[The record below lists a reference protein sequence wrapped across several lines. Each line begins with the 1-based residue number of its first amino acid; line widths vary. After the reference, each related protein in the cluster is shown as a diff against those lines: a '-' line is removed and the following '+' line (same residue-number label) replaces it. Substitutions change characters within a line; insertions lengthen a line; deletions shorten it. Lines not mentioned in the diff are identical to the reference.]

1 MLSKKVTPPKV
12 GRAHNSF
19 SMDSITMA
27 SQRDWTLMQLGPHQY
42 CSIEPEYRSVEPESA
57 ESIIMVCLD
66 LVSRASIAVTTVK
79 PAVRVQYWGAHCG
92 DYSRSWPIGAA
103 CQCSS
108 VGPSLRNF
116 HPYWNLR
123 HPVSFG
129 LDDSQ
134 KTRSYTL
141 KNTLM
146 ITTSVAALVVAG
158 GLAFAQGMNEHR
170 EQPAAAAPEQKAP
183 EGKTDRQ
190 NLSAPQKSGSM
201 KPAPTA
207 QAPEGKTDRKLNTRQ
222 KVESE
227 KPAPSAQ
234 LPQKPTGAEAVG
246 QGRGS
251 QPSQHNAQTQSERT
265 APNAAARAPSGTI
278 DRAPRTNPGNHPE

>member
-1 MLSKKVTPPKV
+1 
-12 GRAHNSF
+12 
-19 SMDSITMA
+19 MDSITMA
-27 SQRDWTLMQLGPHQY
+27 RQRDWILMQLGPHQY
-42 CSIEPEYRSVEPESA
+42 CSIEPEYCSVEPESA
-57 ESIIMVCLD
+57 EPIIMVCLD
-66 LVSRASIAVTTVK
+66 LVSRAPIAVTTVK
-79 PAVRVQYWGAHCG
+79 PAVRVQYWDERIAEIILGHG
-92 DYSRSWPIGAA
+92 PLERA

-108 VGPSLRNF
+108 VGAILRNF
-116 HPYWNLR
+116 PPYWNLR
-123 HPVSFG
+123 HPISFG

-146 ITTSVAALVVAG
+146 ITASVAALVVAG

-207 QAPEGKTDRKLNTRQ
+207 QAPEGKTDRKLNRPQ
-222 KVESE
+222 KVKSK

-234 LPQKPTGAEAVG
+234 LPQKPT
-246 QGRGS
+246 
-251 QPSQHNAQTQSERT
+251 
-265 APNAAARAPSGTI
+265 
-278 DRAPRTNPGNHPE
+278 